1 MRFRRKWRFRF
12 QLDTRVHPLDILAS
26 RPLAAAIFWLPI
38 FAIVA
43 TGYSAVSIDVRTGV
57 WTGGCVLMALGSLI
71 NAMRCGRLQSYLLAP
86 LFLLGALAS
95 LAYGTGLW
103 PLGPAGWGL
112 IGYGLLAGLC
122 LVSPLPELFLG
133 RYR

>member
-1 MRFRRKWRFRF
+1 MRFRRRWRLRV
-12 QLDTRVHPLDILAS
+12 QMDTRVHPLDILAN
-26 RPLAAAIFWLPI
+26 RALAAAIFWLPI
-38 FAIVA
+38 FAIAA
-43 TGYSAVSIDVRTGV
+43 TGYSEVGIDVRTWV
-57 WTGGCVLMALGSLI
+57 WTGGCVLMAAGSLV
-71 NAMRCGRLQSYLLAP
+71 NAMRCGRLQSYLLTP

-95 LAYGTGLW
+95 FAYGTGLLA
-103 PLGPAGWGL
+103 LGPAGWGL

>member
-1 MRFRRKWRFRF
+1 MRFRRRWRFRF
-12 QLDTRVHPLDILAS
+12 QIDTRVHPLDILAR

-38 FAIVA
+38 FAIAA
-43 TGYSAVSIDVRTGV
+43 TGYSAVSGELRTGV
-57 WTGGCVLMALGSLI
+57 WTGGCVLMALASLV
-71 NAMRCGRLQSYLLAP
+71 NAMRCGRLQSYLLTP

-95 LAYGTGLW
+95 LAYGTGFW

-122 LVSPLPELFLG
+122 LISPLPELFLG

>member
-1 MRFRRKWRFRF
+1 MEVSLPVRY
-12 QLDTRVHPLDILAS
+12 QGPPVGYPGESAIGGGHLLAH
-26 RPLAAAIFWLPI
+26 I
-38 FAIVA
+38 FAIAA
-43 TGYSAVSIDVRTGV
+43 TGYSEVSIYVRTGV
-57 WTGGCVLMALGSLI
+57 WAGGCLMMALGSLI
-71 NAMRCGRLQSYLLAP
+71 NAMRCGRLQSYLLTP

-95 LAYGTGLW
+95 LAYGTGIW
-103 PLGPAGWGL
+103 PLGSAGWGL